1 MSHYQL
7 QTPVAFIIFNRPDRT
22 AKVFEAIR
30 QARPPML
37 LVAADGPRVDR
48 IGEAEKCAET
58 RSIIDRVD
66 WPCEVLTNYSDI
78 NMGMKHREATAF
90 SWVFEIVE
98 EAILLE
104 DDCLPHPTFF
114 PYCEEMLR
122 HYRYDQRIMTI
133 SGDNTPLGNSRNRQ
147 TQNSYYF
154 SIYPRTWGWAT
165 WRRAWQHYDIEMK
178 QWPSIR
184 DEKWLEDILRNSGEV
199 KYWKSTFQS
208 GYDGFN
214 TWDYQWVL
222 CCWLRNALSI
232 IPTNNLITN
241 LGFDQHGTNTTEIND
256 PRSLVPTQA
265 MQFPLQHPPFMIPD
279 RQADRFTRHHV
290 YMLPNSFLV
299 RAKRKINNSK
309 PFETLK
315 NT

>member
-1 MSHYQL
+1 M

-22 AKVFEAIR
+22 AKVFDAIR

-37 LVAADGPRVDR
+37 LVAADGPRVNR
-48 IGEAEKCAET
+48 LKEAEKCAET

-78 NMGMKHREATAF
+78 NMGMKQREATAF
-90 SWVFEIVE
+90 SWVFDIVE

-104 DDCLPHPTFF
+104 DDCLPHDTFF
-114 PYCEEMLR
+114 PYCEEMLHR
-122 HYRYDQRIMTI
+122 YRDDQRIMTI

-165 WRRAWQHYDIEMK
+165 WRRAWHHYDIEMK

-184 DEKWLEDILRNSGEV
+184 DEKWLEDILRSSGEV

-222 CCWLRNALSI
+222 CCWLQNALSI

-241 LGFDQHGTNTTEIND
+241 LGFDEHGTNTQDMDD

-279 RQADRFTRHHV
+279 RQADRFTSHHV
-290 YMLPNSFLV
+290 YMLPSSFLE
-299 RAKRKINNSK
+299 RAKRKIKSLK
-309 PFETLK
+309 AFKTLK
-315 NT
+315 NTR